1 MNYFAQFK
9 DTVLYNKIQPDRVF
23 CIFLHDSRMENDFY
37 DRAGWQAMLDREQT
51 AGACACIGVL
61 RRNEFVARLGTLL
74 LWSGKAGG
82 MQAVFR
88 EYHGDAGSDVAVL
101 LVADE
106 DAVQT
111 LRARGLASIPVLVR
125 TGKLHPYMLKTLDEL
140 EAAGLA
146 DFVEDMGLTY
156 PKH

>member
-1 MNYFAQFK
+1 MQCYIIKFNQ
-9 DTVLYNKIQPDRVF
+9 TVL
-23 CIFLHDSRMENDFY
+23 CTFLYDSRMENDFY
-37 DRAGWQAMLDREQT
+37 DRAGWQAMLDLEQT
-51 AGACACIGVL
+51 TDASACIGVL
-61 RRNEFVARLGTLL
+61 RRNEFVARRGTLL
-74 LWSGKAGG
+74 LWSGEISG
-82 MQAVFR
+82 MQAAFR

-111 LRARGLASIPVLVR
+111 LRARGLASIPILIR
-125 TGKLHPYMLKTLDEL
+125 TGRLHPYMLKTLDEL
-140 EAAGLA
+140 EAVGLA